1 MKKIFKK
8 SLLPYFLILIVAIYI
23 IGSALLPQPTVAATL
38 STITIPDIPTT
49 AIKWPNYGQQAVGVQ
64 GFGVLAT
71 NGEQKSVPIAS
82 IAKTVLAYSVLKEK
96 PLKIGEQGPAIIMT
110 DADIKFYH
118 DYLAQNGSIVPVNV
132 GESLTEYQLL
142 QALLIPSGDNIADT
156 LAVWA
161 FSSVEN
167 YLTYANKMVADL
179 GMTKTVLSDSSGISP
194 KTVSSAQDLVILG
207 DNLMKEPVLAE
218 IVSQSKITL
227 PVLGTAS
234 NYNTILGHDNIIGIK
249 TGNTD
254 EAGGCFLFASK
265 TKIGTQD
272 TTIIGAILGASTRD
286 TALQDTLN
294 FIENNSGIFQYTTL
308 IHEGDKVGSYVTLWG
323 QSVDAVSSKDYSLI
337 TINGEKITSKTNLN
351 TINKPQKRG
360 YEVGNVEFTANNQT
374 VTVPILLGTDL
385 LKPSYIWKVF
395 HPHI

>member
-1 MKKIFKK
+1 
-8 SLLPYFLILIVAIYI
+8 
-23 IGSALLPQPTVAATL
+23 
-38 STITIPDIPTT
+38 
-49 AIKWPNYGQQAVGVQ
+49 
-64 GFGVLAT
+64 
-71 NGEQKSVPIAS
+71 
-82 IAKTVLAYSVLKEK
+82 
-96 PLKIGEQGPAIIMT
+96 
-110 DADIKFYH
+110 
-118 DYLAQNGSIVPVNV
+118 
-132 GESLTEYQLL
+132 
-142 QALLIPSGDNIADT
+142 
-156 LAVWA
+156 
-161 FSSVEN
+161 
-167 YLTYANKMVADL
+167 MVADL